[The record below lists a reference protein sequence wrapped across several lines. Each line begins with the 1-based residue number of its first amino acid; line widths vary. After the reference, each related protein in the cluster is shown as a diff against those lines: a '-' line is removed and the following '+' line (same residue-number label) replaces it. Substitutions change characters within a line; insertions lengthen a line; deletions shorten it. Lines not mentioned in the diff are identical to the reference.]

1 MRLQIP
7 LVTLDNNIMYLKLAT
22 KNVCDTRLK
31 HQSHQGAIYIQLTFS
46 LCGIVIYDW
55 FLWL

>member
-55 FLWL
+55 FL